1 MTYHKLAQIQMAT
14 MSIQINW
21 KCTDTTVHLNNWQQG
36 KNTSKGHVQNRR
48 NPHKSQRESLCVVS
62 IRCENL
68 RFTEKREKNWSGII
82 TLTQLP
88 TIPALLKTSPGLKLI
103 YKLEGHS
110 YYMNSAWHRLPSSF
124 LSSANKKLKVLRWCQ
139 QHQDEI
145 FLSLPWAGT
154 CEFLK
159 LRSSGQRPRGC
170 VFYTNML
177 KQ

>member
-68 RFTEKREKNWSGII
+68 RFTEKR
-82 TLTQLP
+82 
-88 TIPALLKTSPGLKLI
+88 A
-103 YKLEGHS
+103 
-110 YYMNSAWHRLPSSF
+110 A
-124 LSSANKKLKVLRWCQ
+124 KKLKRYHHTNPAPYYPCTTKNK
-139 QHQDEI
+139 
-145 FLSLPWAGT
+145 S
-154 CEFLK
+154 
-159 LRSSGQRPRGC
+159 RSE
-170 VFYTNML
+170 THL
-177 KQ
+177 